1 MVAGCDDRAS
11 MNRRH
16 TVTSARPPEW
26 RPLVSSRQWLIL
38 AQTIGDHPEV
48 LDDLRAV
55 LEELSP
61 RVRRAL
67 IANLMEALASRG
79 HPTRAIWCAL
89 SITGHEVKL
98 SSAVALARL
107 HLREDAATDAMVTKL
122 RPEDW
127 RM

>member
-1 MVAGCDDRAS
+1 MAAGCDDKAS
-11 MNRRH
+11 MNRRQ

-38 AQTIGDHPEV
+38 AQAIGDHPEI

-67 IANLMEALASRG
+67 VANLMDALASRA

-107 HLREDAATDAMVTKL
+107 HIREAGAPGAVVRPL
-122 RPEDW
+122 RPDE
-127 RM
+127 